1 MYNFFFLSLFV
12 FNFSFV
18 KISFAEEVSKGLP
31 QLDFTTYP
39 SLIFWSITSL
49 VILYILMS
57 TVVMPKISMILNDR
71 EQNMQNNLIKAKT
84 LKEES
89 DLILEKLNK
98 EIEDVK
104 AEARS
109 LVEKSIND
117 SKKTTDEALQDVSQK
132 MSEMINMSSKKINEE
147 KKKKIIELLD
157 HTTSISESIINKI
170 VEIKVEKKSLAKITK
185 SITEKM
191 IQEHRHGN

>member
-1 MYNFFFLSLFV
+1 
-12 FNFSFV
+12 
-18 KISFAEEVSKGLP
+18 
-31 QLDFTTYP
+31 
-39 SLIFWSITSL
+39 
-49 VILYILMS
+49 MS

-71 EQNMQNNLIKAKT
+71 EQNMQNKLIKAKT

-157 HTTSISESIINKI
+157 HSTSISESIINKI

>member
-1 MYNFFFLSLFV
+1 ML
-12 FNFSFV
+12 
-18 KISFAEEVSKGLP
+18 
-31 QLDFTTYP
+31 
-39 SLIFWSITSL
+39 
-49 VILYILMS
+49 
-57 TVVMPKISMILNDR
+57 
-71 EQNMQNNLIKAKT
+71 NLIKAKT

-157 HTTSISESIINKI
+157 HSTSISESIINKI